1 MIQKS
6 ELELSFV
13 EAKGPLPTVEVDLD
27 SIPADM
33 YGYGDLVAKALQ
45 GYLNSSPSTVAT
57 VYDYHTQSVNF
68 RGPTSSAFLLVAGSD
83 EILARLLYAFKKVP
97 GIRARYS
104 DSIPISSSTFK
115 QFHLQDG
122 RVWRPADSV
131 TWYSEGDDDD
141 IGGDGQVEVEEIPS
155 EWPADEGDPLDSS
168 TKGTKISV
176 ARRSR
181 NARADAQVGSIIK
194 AIEKTFG
201 LPEGSVAICGP
212 DRTRFRPDMLI
223 STLRKRWE

>member
-1 MIQKS
+1 MSHIADRPNDYPLERSFIGDSQFLGGEASMIQKS

-57 VYDYHTQSVNF
+57 VYDHHTQSVNF
-68 RGPTSSAFLLVAGSD
+68 REPTSSAFLLVAGSD

-104 DSIPISSSTFK
+104 DSI
-115 QFHLQDG
+115 
-122 RVWRPADSV
+122 AV
-131 TWYSEGDDDD
+131 TVIYVF
-141 IGGDGQVEVEEIPS
+141 I
-155 EWPADEGDPLDSS
+155 
-168 TKGTKISV
+168 
-176 ARRSR
+176 
-181 NARADAQVGSIIK
+181 
-194 AIEKTFG
+194 
-201 LPEGSVAICGP
+201 
-212 DRTRFRPDMLI
+212 
-223 STLRKRWE
+223 